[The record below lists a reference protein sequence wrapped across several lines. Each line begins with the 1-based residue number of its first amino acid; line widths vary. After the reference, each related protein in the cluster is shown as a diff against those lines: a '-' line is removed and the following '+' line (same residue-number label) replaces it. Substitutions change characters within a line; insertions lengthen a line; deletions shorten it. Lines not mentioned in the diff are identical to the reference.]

1 MRCKKFMNN
10 VDDSLFLSFHSEG
23 RKTENL
29 QWIQG
34 MTTNEKSDEMKR
46 KLNDDDDSLFFS
58 LSWKSIPTPPTTSTQ
73 RSLTHFAYIV
83 WKAGVLYYF
92 SSCV

>member
-1 MRCKKFMNN
+1 MNN
-10 VDDSLFLSFHSEG
+10 VDDSLFLSFYSEG

-46 KLNDDDDSLFFS
+46 KLNDDDDSLFSS
-58 LSWKSIPTPPTTSTQ
+58 LS
-73 RSLTHFAYIV
+73 
-83 WKAGVLYYF
+83 
-92 SSCV
+92 

>member
-1 MRCKKFMNN
+1 MNN

-34 MTTNEKSDEMKR
+34 MTMNEKSDEMKR
-46 KLNDDDDSLFFS
+46 KLNDDDDSLFSS
-58 LSWKSIPTPPTTSTQ
+58 LS
-73 RSLTHFAYIV
+73 
-83 WKAGVLYYF
+83 
-92 SSCV
+92 